1 MEPDC
6 DQAAFGVR
14 GFEMELYEVA
24 SMGVWGPP
32 ARDGGYWRIRWEARR
47 QPKDTSAKDQPSAIK
62 KAQDIVERLRRSV
75 PTELRRAKGEHLVA
89 HYLDPTRRPPRV
101 AKWSVKPREE
111 QTRICEKYVL
121 PVIAEVSCRELTR
134 ADFQDIINLA
144 STASAAHHIRR
155 TLTALMGAGL
165 EEGYVMAGRDLL
177 RGVRWQGETTVE
189 NEPVDLAVTE
199 DEIPTVTAVHE
210 LAAAAAALTG
220 VWWREL
226 QILLVAYSGMRWGEH
241 VALTWEQVDADRRRI
256 RLDRQVVEAGS
267 SPLPT
272 LPKGRRPADHHV
284 PGHDAGRRRAGR
296 AGATQTRRARVRRV
310 AVPCGARGGWM
321 GRSNYG
327 RQIWDPAA
335 EAIGWPKGGRNL
347 QWTFHSLR
355 HVFATWALHEAR
367 VPIEDLSRLMGH
379 SSTRVT
385 QDIYVHVR
393 DDMFDRFFEATG

>member
-1 MEPDC
+1 MRQVMSKASKDSEDRNVLE
-6 DQAAFGVR
+6 FELGVR
-14 GFEMELYEVA
+14 VY
-24 SMGVWGPP
+24 PP
-32 ARDGGYWRIRWEARR
+32 KRDGGYWRVRWEERR
-47 QPKDTSAKDQPSAIK
+47 QPKDTSAKDQTAAIK

-75 PTELRRAKGEHLVA
+75 PTELGRAKGEHLVA
-89 HYLDPTRRPPRV
+89 HYLDPRRRPPRV
-101 AKWSVKPREE
+101 TQWSVKHREE

-144 STASAAHHIRR
+144 STASVAHHIRR

-165 EEGYVMAGRDLL
+165 EEGYVMTGRDLL
-177 RGVRWQGETTVE
+177 RGVRWHGETTVT
-189 NEPVDLAVTE
+189 NEPVDRAVTE
-199 DEIPTVTAVHE
+199 DEIPTVAAVHE

-226 QILLVAYSGMRWGEH
+226 QILVVAYSGMRWGEH
-241 VALTWEQVDADRRRI
+241 VALTWEQVDSDRRRI
-256 RLDRQVVEAGS
+256 RLDRQVVEARNS
-267 SPLPT
+267 LIPT
-272 LPKGRRPADHHV
+272 LPKGRRRRITMFPVTTPGGVALAELMQRRLDELGPGDVVFPA
-284 PGHDAGRRRAGR
+284 
-296 AGATQTRRARVRRV
+296 
-310 AVPCGARGGWM
+310 ARGGWM
-321 GRSNYG
+321 RRSNYG

-335 EAIGWPKGGRNL
+335 DAVGWPKGGRSW

-367 VPIEDLSRLMGH
+367 IPIEDLSRLMGH

>member
-1 MEPDC
+1 MRQVMSKASKDTEDRNVLEF
-6 DQAAFGVR
+6 DLGVR
-14 GFEMELYEVA
+14 VY
-24 SMGVWGPP
+24 PP
-32 ARDGGYWRIRWEARR
+32 AREGGYWRIRWEERR
-47 QPKDTSAKDQPSAIK
+47 HSKDTSAKDQAAAIK

-75 PTELRRAKGEHLVA
+75 PTELGRARGAHLVA
-89 HYLDPTRRPPRV
+89 HYLDPARRPPRV
-101 AKWSVKPREE
+101 AQWSVKHREE

-121 PVIAEVSCRELTR
+121 PVIGEVSCRELTR

-144 STASAAHHIRR
+144 STASVAHHIRR

-177 RGVRWQGETTVE
+177 RGVRWQGETTVA
-189 NEPVDLAVTE
+189 NEPVDRAVTE
-199 DEIPTVTAVHE
+199 DEIPTVIAVHE

-241 VALTWEQVDADRRRI
+241 VALTWEQIDSDRRRI
-256 RLDRQVVEAGS
+256 RLDRQVVEARNS
-267 SPLPT
+267 LLPT
-272 LPKGRRPADHHV
+272 LPKGRRRRITMFPVTTPGGIALAELVQRRLDELDFGELMFPA
-284 PGHDAGRRRAGR
+284 
-296 AGATQTRRARVRRV
+296 
-310 AVPCGARGGWM
+310 ARGGWM
-321 GRSNYG
+321 RRSNYG

-335 EAIGWPKGGRNL
+335 EAVGWPRGGRQW

-355 HVFATWALHEAR
+355 HVFATWALHEAHI
-367 VPIEDLSRLMGH
+367 PIEDLSRLMGH